1 MVCLP
6 STTQATKFS
15 EQRMFLLIFIAMIQ
29 QIFCLSSLLLM
40 RLWCQFLPS
49 WIPFEHSNFSLRL
62 QPHSPITRLKWP
74 PRPELRLHPLV
85 VSVSGSVM
93 VVVHVLLI
101 DGFLAQC
108 GYFFPSGA
116 SQPIGNIHTQRM
128 WVETIFLWAFQAGS
142 LSPLVCPPLVCLFF
156 LAPTTSKCLLCMIT
170 TLQWPLTNVK
180 DKDKPEDSRGTVY
193 KIKCYYCEAT

>member
-29 QIFCLSSLLLM
+29 QIFCLSPLLLM

-74 PRPELRLHPLV
+74 PRPELRWHPLV

-93 VVVHVLLI
+93 LSMYYWLMVFWLS
-101 DGFLAQC
+101 AAT
-108 GYFFPSGA
+108 FFPREPLNQLEISTLKECELKHFFCGL
-116 SQPIGNIHTQRM
+116 SR
-128 WVETIFLWAFQAGS
+128 QALS
-142 LSPLVCPPLVCLFF
+142 LPSCVP
-156 LAPTTSKCLLCMIT
+156 LLCVCSF
-170 TLQWPLTNVK
+170 LHPLL
-180 DKDKPEDSRGTVY
+180 PSA
-193 KIKCYYCEAT
+193 CYAW

>member
-15 EQRMFLLIFIAMIQ
+15 EQRMFLLIFIATIQ
-29 QIFCLSSLLLM
+29 QIFCLSPLLLM
-40 RLWCQFLPS
+40 CLWCQFLPS

-85 VSVSGSVM
+85 VLVAGSVM

-108 GYFFPSGA
+108 DYFFPSGA

-128 WVETIFLWAFQAGS
+128 WVETILIFRGPSRQALSLPSCVPLLRVCSFLH
-142 LSPLVCPPLVCLFF
+142 PLLPSACC
-156 LAPTTSKCLLCMIT
+156 A
-170 TLQWPLTNVK
+170 W
-180 DKDKPEDSRGTVY
+180 
-193 KIKCYYCEAT
+193 